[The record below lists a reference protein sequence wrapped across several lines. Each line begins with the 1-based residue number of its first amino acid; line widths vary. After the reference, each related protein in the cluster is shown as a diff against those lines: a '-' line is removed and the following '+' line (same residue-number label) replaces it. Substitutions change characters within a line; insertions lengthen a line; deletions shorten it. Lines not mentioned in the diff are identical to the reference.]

1 MLNKESKLKFKTFAY
16 SLIGF
21 LLLTGIF
28 IFNREYSKNI
38 EICGS
43 DLIND
48 LRSSANS
55 GKIHINNN
63 WTATKTAGICTGEGT
78 ESNPYLLENLVID
91 AGGVGNA
98 IQIENTTQYFEI
110 KNCTLFN
117 AGLGFDDSG
126 ISLLNVRNGRIIN
139 NTMYGNVHGMSI
151 DSCLNL
157 KIVKNKMINNQYGL
171 GMVFTN
177 ESIFYLNS
185 FALNSIVQ
193 FASQW
198 SYIDHYSKEKFS
210 YTYNGRTFTN
220 YLGNYWGG
228 YSGLDEDGDG
238 IGDTPYI
245 VYSYVPD
252 NPDLKDFYPLI
263 EPISAYS
270 NITKAVIPGFN
281 LISLLAVAGLI
292 TILLTIT
299 YRKSV
304 NKLKIESA

>member
-1 MLNKESKLKFKTFAY
+1 MKYNPFLY
-16 SLIGF
+16 CLIVF

-28 IFNREYSKNI
+28 IFNREYSINI

-48 LRSSANS
+48 LQSSANS

-78 ESNPYLLENLVID
+78 ESNPYLLENLVIN
-91 AGGVGNA
+91 AGGVGHA

-110 KNCTLFN
+110 INCTLFN
-117 AGLGFDDSG
+117 SGLGFDDSG
-126 ISLLNVRNGRIIN
+126 ISLLNVSNGRIIN
-139 NTMYGNVHGMSI
+139 NTMYGNNHGMSI
-151 DSCLNL
+151 DLCLNL
-157 KIVKNKMINNQYGL
+157 KIVKNKMINNDYGL
-171 GMVFTN
+171 GMIFTN
-177 ESIFYLNS
+177 DSIFYLNT

-198 SYIDHYSKEKFS
+198 SYVDHYSKEKYS

-228 YSGLDEDGDG
+228 YDGIDENGDG
-238 IGDTPYI
+238 IGDTPHI

-263 EPISAYS
+263 KPTNAYS

-281 LISLLAVAGLI
+281 LIILLSIASLITFLLAI
-292 TILLTIT
+292 S

-304 NKLKIESA
+304 NKIKST